1 MKNGLLKLLAAVM
14 AVLLT
19 GGLFAACADKGGE
32 DVKTDPEAVASTSA
46 QTPDETTEED
56 PFAGIN
62 YGGRTFT
69 YLVWKQGISEY
80 YGDDSDGDM
89 IKTSLFRRNSI
100 VSDKLGVE
108 LEFIEEPGNSSTF
121 TTFCQTAGNNIK
133 SGAHAYDALACYSR
147 SASLL
152 MMQGSL
158 LNLLDN
164 EYLDFEQTWWPE
176 SLVKLNTIGG
186 KLYFSS
192 GDIATSLLY
201 EMMFMS
207 INNDLAKDRGI
218 SGVQEKAL
226 AGNWTFDYMLEIISN
241 VYTDA
246 SGGTTP
252 RDINNTYGLY
262 LISHPQLDIFYLGAG
277 LNYVEIDSDGRAI
290 VSDDIGGD
298 ISSDIREK
306 LRKVFWSGNES
317 DGYYSNSG
325 DDLAAL
331 STGKSLLY
339 VINGSRLQARMSQA
353 DFSYG
358 ILCAPKYNS
367 DQENYYTAVG
377 FPHSMYCIPLD
388 ANDPDMSGAVLELTA
403 RTSYEEVTPTVF
415 DTAFKYKYSQGAADG
430 QMFDIIRRGVVFD
443 FGRTMFDQMGGD
455 SSGPVRL
462 WRNDITGN
470 TDVLNRMLKTYGSK
484 WTAALDDA
492 IATITNAST

>member
-19 GGLFAACADKGGE
+19 GGLFSACADKGGE
-32 DVKTDPEAVASTSA
+32 DVKTDSEAAASTSA

-241 VYTDA
+241 V
-246 SGGTTP
+246 
-252 RDINNTYGLY
+252 
-262 LISHPQLDIFYLGAG
+262 
-277 LNYVEIDSDGRAI
+277 
-290 VSDDIGGD
+290 
-298 ISSDIREK
+298 
-306 LRKVFWSGNES
+306 
-317 DGYYSNSG
+317 
-325 DDLAAL
+325 
-331 STGKSLLY
+331 
-339 VINGSRLQARMSQA
+339 
-353 DFSYG
+353 
-358 ILCAPKYNS
+358 
-367 DQENYYTAVG
+367 
-377 FPHSMYCIPLD
+377 
-388 ANDPDMSGAVLELTA
+388 
-403 RTSYEEVTPTVF
+403 
-415 DTAFKYKYSQGAADG
+415 
-430 QMFDIIRRGVVFD
+430 
-443 FGRTMFDQMGGD
+443 
-455 SSGPVRL
+455 
-462 WRNDITGN
+462 
-470 TDVLNRMLKTYGSK
+470 
-484 WTAALDDA
+484 
-492 IATITNAST
+492 